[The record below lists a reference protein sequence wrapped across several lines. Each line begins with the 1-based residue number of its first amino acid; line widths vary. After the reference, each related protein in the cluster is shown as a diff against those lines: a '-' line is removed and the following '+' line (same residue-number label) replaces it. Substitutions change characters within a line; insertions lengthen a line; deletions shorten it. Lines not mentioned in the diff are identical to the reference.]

1 MEGRLLRDR
10 VLLQGPPSHH
20 LRQGGPRL
28 LGCRLAAHPAGN
40 HHPRIERR
48 ADHRPALNEPLDLV
62 VGQLALIPLQMTAE
76 LALVSLVLTLS
87 MCLISAVLAVRRV
100 ITADPA
106 EVF

>member
-1 MEGRLLRDR
+1 VVVEQAAL
-10 VLLQGPPSHH
+10 SA
-20 LRQGGPRL
+20 
-28 LGCRLAAHPAGN
+28 LAGWVPACLVS
-40 HHPRIERR
+40 I
-48 ADHRPALNEPLDLV
+48 ALFRV